1 MQDYIVCNL
10 KENNME
16 RKYIFFD
23 IDGTLTDANP
33 GGKILE
39 STYRT
44 LDELKANGHFVAIA
58 TGRAQYMAMDAAKE
72 AHIDCLVTDG
82 GNGITLHNEL
92 QYIKPIDF
100 IQANRVID
108 QCIEYHY
115 PFAVALG
122 NEAILYTNQKG
133 QSKQM
138 LPTKLIEDES
148 IDFHQVKEIFKIFI
162 SCSEEEEKLLDLGTL
177 DYMRYFKGQVI
188 VEPAE
193 KYQGILEM
201 VHLLKGDEKDIVVFG
216 DGLNDISMI
225 QKAPL
230 GIAMGNAIDEVKAV
244 ANFVTKRN
252 DEDGIEYACR
262 HFGWID

>member
-1 MQDYIVCNL
+1 
-10 KENNME
+10 ME

-23 IDGTLTDANP
+23 IDGTLLDDNP

-44 LDELKANGHFVAIA
+44 LDKLKENGHFVAIA

-100 IQANRVID
+100 VQANRVID
-108 QCIEYHY
+108 QCIEHHF

-122 NEAILYTNQKG
+122 NEAVLYTNQSDQK
-133 QSKQM
+133 
-138 LPTKLIEDES
+138 
-148 IDFHQVKEIFKIFI
+148 
-162 SCSEEEEKLLDLGTL
+162 EKLLDLGTL
-177 DYMRYFKGQVI
+177 EYMRYFKGQI
-188 VEPAE
+188 IIEPAD
-193 KYQGILEM
+193 KYKGILEM
-201 VHLLKGDEKDIVVFG
+201 VHLLKGNEKDIVVFG

-225 QKAPL
+225 DQAPL

-244 ANFVTKRN
+244 ANFITKRN
-252 DEDGIEYACR
+252 DDDGIEYACR

>member
-1 MQDYIVCNL
+1 
-10 KENNME
+10 ME

-23 IDGTLTDANP
+23 IDGTLLDDNP

-44 LDELKANGHFVAIA
+44 LEQLKANGHFVAIA

-82 GNGITLHNEL
+82 GNGITLQNEL

-100 IQANRVID
+100 VQANRVID
-108 QCIEYHY
+108 QCIEHHL

-122 NEAILYTNQKG
+122 NEAVLYTNQSDQKN
-133 QSKQM
+133 QK
-138 LPTKLIEDES
+138 LPVKLVVDES
-148 IDFHQVKEIFKIFI
+148 IDFHQVKEIYKVFI
-162 SCSEEEEKLLDLGTL
+162 ECSEQEEKLLDLGTL
-177 DYMRYFKGQVI
+177 DYMRYFKGQII

-201 VHLLKGDEKDIVVFG
+201 VHLLKGNEKDIVVFG
-216 DGLNDISMI
+216 DGLNDLSMFE
-225 QKAPL
+225 
-230 GIAMGNAIDEVKAV
+230 IADESYAV
-244 ANFVTKRN
+244 EN
-252 DEDGIEYACR
+252 ACR
-262 HFGWID
+262 ELKEKATGVIGHHDQESVAQYLKENYKG

>member
-1 MQDYIVCNL
+1 
-10 KENNME
+10 ME

-23 IDGTLTDANP
+23 IDGTLLDDNP

-44 LDELKANGHFVAIA
+44 LDKLKENGHFVAIA
-58 TGRAQYMAMDAAKE
+58 TGRAQYMALDAAKE

-100 IQANRVID
+100 VQANRVID
-108 QCIEYHY
+108 QCIEHHL

-122 NEAILYTNQKG
+122 NEAVLYTNQSDQKD
-133 QSKQM
+133 QK
-138 LPTKLIEDES
+138 LPVKLVVDES
-148 IDFHQVKEIFKIFI
+148 IDFHQVKEIYKVFI
-162 SCSEEEEKLLDLGTL
+162 ECGEQEEKLLDLGTL
-177 DYMRYFKGQVI
+177 EYMRYFKGQI
-188 VEPAE
+188 IIEPAD
-193 KYQGILEM
+193 KYKGILEM
-201 VHLLKGDEKDIVVFG
+201 VHLLKGNERDIVVFG

-225 QKAPL
+225 DQAPL

-244 ANFVTKRN
+244 ANFITKRN
-252 DEDGIEYACR
+252 DDDGIEYACR
-262 HFGWID
+262 YFGWID